1 MNQNLLRL
9 AGVVLADVLS
19 GSGPA
24 DAKLGSFFRQNRE
37 LGTKERAWI
46 AESVYGVLRRKSF
59 LAAMAG
65 NEDPRRLLVAWLVKI
80 QGGSL
85 RELENMLNKQQTE
98 WAQEIKAKSTDGLS
112 PAEQADLPE
121 WLWQRLEAQYGN
133 EQALAIARSMH
144 KPASLDL
151 RVNLVKANR
160 DEVMARFDTEK
171 AGAELTPYS
180 PTGIRMPQR
189 MSISRH
195 PLFMD
200 GKIEVQDE
208 GSQLLALLV
217 APRRGEMIA
226 DFCAGAGGKSLALGA
241 LMRNSGRL
249 YAFDVSEKRL
259 YNLGQRLK
267 RSGLSNLYS
276 QVISSE
282 NDPKLKRLNG
292 KFNRVLVDAPCS
304 GLGTLRRNPD
314 LKWKQTP
321 KDVEELT
328 AKQASILARAA
339 KLVKAGGRLIY
350 ATCSLLA
357 EENEQLAEAFLA
369 AHPQFQL
376 VNAADV
382 LAQQQVKLDTGA
394 YLKLLPHQHE
404 TDGFFAAVFE
414 LKAGAAAKDA
424 DKSAEIAAS
433 NAEVVVKEVAERA
446 LVEAEVAEA
455 EVAASKASKAKVTK
469 PKVTKAKVSKPSA
482 KTAKASESEVTDAE
496 VAESAVSESK
506 VTGTKAS
513 KVKASKTEVS
523 EVESSEAEGSEAKVS
538 QTVASKPAAKSTKP
552 RASKSAA
559 TKATATKPK
568 TTKPK
573 LAKDPV

>member
-1 MNQNLLRL
+1 M
-9 AGVVLADVLS
+9 VLADVLS

-424 DKSAEIAAS
+424 DQSAEIAAS
-433 NAEVVVKEVAERA
+433 NAEVVVEEVAEPA

-506 VTGTKAS
+506 VTGTKGS

-523 EVESSEAEGSEAKVS
+523 EVESSEAEVN
-538 QTVASKPAAKSTKP
+538 QTVASKPAAKTTKP

-573 LAKDPV
+573 VAKDPV